1 MLASAA
7 NRWPRCRTR
16 AIAACIALGLAALV
30 ATTPAP
36 LLAADPTLTVSADGT
51 TRTFDRDAL
60 LARSDAVEVTTSRDV
75 AYGTPRTYRAVPLA
89 NLMEGITI
97 PADAVVEAVAQD
109 GFVAQLPR
117 DLIYGNDREAVA
129 YVAVEPA
136 NAPWPPIPNKAKSAG
151 PFYIVWIGAH
161 ASSVP
166 AVDWPYQVESLTAR
180 DAPTKRWPALAVD
193 PMLPA
198 LDPARGGQILFVN
211 KCFTCHTLN
220 HAGSASAGPDLNLP
234 MNPTQ
239 YLSDA
244 GLRALIRDPQ
254 SVRVWPDQRMPGFA
268 KADLS
273 DEELGMIVAYLRHM
287 ADRKAGATEAG
298 NPHGK

>member
-1 MLASAA
+1 MSDAVI
-7 NRWPRCRTR
+7 P
-16 AIAACIALGLAALV
+16 ACIAFGLGALV

-36 LLAADPTLTVSADGT
+36 SVAAGPTLTVAEDGT
-51 TRTFDRDAL
+51 TQTFDRDQL
-60 LARSDAVEVTTSRDV
+60 LARSDVVEITTSRDV
-75 AYGTPRTYRAVPLA
+75 AYGTPRAYRAVPLA
-89 NLMEGITI
+89 NLLEGITI
-97 PADAVVEAVAQD
+97 PRDAVVEAVARD
-109 GFVAQLPR
+109 GFVAELPR
-117 DLIYGNDREAVA
+117 DLIYGNDRDAVA
-129 YVAVEPA
+129 YVAVEPGKE
-136 NAPWPPIPNKAKSAG
+136 PWPPLPNKVKSAG
-151 PFYIVWIGAH
+151 PFYIVWMGAH

-166 AVDWPYQVESLTAR
+166 AVEWPYQVASLAVR

-244 GLRALIRDPQ
+244 GLRALIRDPA

-268 KADLS
+268 KEDLS

-287 ADRKAGATEAG
+287 ADRKARTTEAG
-298 NPHGK
+298 NPHAK

>member
-1 MLASAA
+1 MSQ
-7 NRWPRCRTR
+7 RV
-16 AIAACIALGLAALV
+16 IAASIAFGLAALV
-30 ATTPAP
+30 ATISAP
-36 LLAADPTLTVSADGT
+36 SRAAGPTLAVSADGR

-60 LARSDAVEVTTSRDV
+60 LARSDAVEITTSRDV
-75 AYGTPRTYRAVPLA
+75 AYGTPRAYRAVPLA
-89 NLMEGITI
+89 NLMQGIPI
-97 PADAVVEAVAQD
+97 PADAVVEAVARD
-109 GFVAQLPR
+109 GFVAELPR
-117 DLIYGNDREAVA
+117 DLIYGSDREAVA

-151 PFYIVWIGAH
+151 PFYIVWMGAH

-166 AVDWPYQVESLTAR
+166 AVEWPYQVESLAVR

-193 PMLPA
+193 PTLAA
-198 LDPARGGQILFVN
+198 LDPARGGQILFVS
-211 KCFTCHTLN
+211 KCFICHTLN
-220 HAGSASAGPDLNLP
+220 HAGAASAGPDLNVP

-239 YLSDA
+239 YFTDA
-244 GLRALIRDPQ
+244 GLRALIRDPT

-287 ADRKAGATEAG
+287 AGRKARTTEAG
-298 NPHGK
+298 NPDAK